1 MSFSKLIDMNAV
13 QTFLVVAEEGSM
25 SAAATRLGLSQSGVS
40 QAVRLLE
47 EKLGVVLINRN
58 TRPMTL
64 TPFGLALK
72 NRGAVLSEAI
82 HNLKAQVVEAGKGI
96 KPDLRVGLVDSFA
109 STCGSAFAKQLLGK
123 VSQLSVRT
131 GLSPQQG
138 ERLLS
143 RDLDLIISSDPL
155 TDSNNIL
162 RYKIFSEKYFV
173 ITPKERRVSPKDIQ
187 DIRLLANILPVVR
200 FNRHSQV
207 GMQIDRQLRALEV
220 RISNRLELDTADALT
235 SMVAEGIGWAVTT
248 PMCFLQAAAVAKDV
262 DAYFIPELNLERSLY
277 LICRQN
283 EYESLFNDACAIA
296 RNVINSSLLPRIRT
310 LGEGIENMITV
321 NKE

>member
-1 MSFSKLIDMNAV
+1 MTLSRLLDMNAV
-13 QTFLVVAEEGSM
+13 QIFLVVAEEGSM
-25 SAAATRLGLSQSGVS
+25 SAAAARLGISQSGAS
-40 QAVRLLE
+40 QTVRMLE
-47 EKLGVVLINRN
+47 ETLGVVLINRN

-72 NRGAVLSEAI
+72 NRGTVLSEAI
-82 HNLKAQVVEAGKGI
+82 LNLKAQVVEAGKGI
-96 KPDLRVGLVDSFA
+96 KPDLRIGLVDSFA

-123 VSQLSVRT
+123 VSQLSVKT
-131 GLSPQQG
+131 GLSPLQG

-155 TDSNNIL
+155 TDANNVV

-173 ITPKERRVSPKDIQ
+173 ITPKERRVAPKNIQ

-200 FNRHSQV
+200 FNHHSQV

-220 RISNRLELDTADALT
+220 RVSNRLELDTADALT
-235 SMVAEGIGWAVTT
+235 SMVAQGIGWAVTT
-248 PMCFLQAAAVAKDV
+248 PLCFLQAAASAKEV

-283 EYESLFNDACAIA
+283 EYEALFSGACTIA
-296 RNVINSSLLPRIRT
+296 QNVITESLLPRLRA
-310 LGEGIENMITV
+310 LGEGIEKLITV